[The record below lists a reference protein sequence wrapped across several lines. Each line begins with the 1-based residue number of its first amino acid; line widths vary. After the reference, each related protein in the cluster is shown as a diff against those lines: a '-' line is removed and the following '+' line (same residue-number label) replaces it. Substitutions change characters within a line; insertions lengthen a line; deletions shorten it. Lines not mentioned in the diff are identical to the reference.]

1 MPRLTLIPQTTLRP
15 PACPTEDVRDIIDEL
30 TAARDGL
37 TEGPAVLWL
46 VNELMHGCE
55 LLFEDEQTGAVG
67 SCALGLARQNFL
79 SRLTGFAEDIRRS
92 NGELSNEFIAFIA
105 TAPTTTRPPTTN

>member
-15 PACPTEDVRDIIDEL
+15 HSCHAEDVRDIIDDL
-30 TAARDGL
+30 TAARDGM

-46 VNELMHGCE
+46 VNELMHCCE
-55 LLFEDEQTGAVG
+55 TLFEDAQTGAVG
-67 SCALGLARQNFL
+67 SCALGLERQNFL

-92 NGELSNEFIAFIA
+92 NGELSDEFIAFIA
-105 TAPTTTRPPTTN
+105 TAPTTMRPHTTN